1 MHGKGIILIVLALIL
16 ITLLSSGCTGNKSD
30 TNPEL
35 THAAPKAVD
44 LHKQGFDAYS
54 NGNYSLALDL
64 YNQAIAA
71 DSNYT
76 RAWMDKGD
84 VLMQLNRY
92 EEAISVYDVVLA
104 REDYLPE
111 VWNSRGEAMMATG
124 NYTAANESF
133 NNAIKLAPE
142 YTKAKENRDL
152 ALKKLQG
159 GETKNQV

>member
-1 MHGKGIILIVLALIL
+1 MPRKEIILALLVLMLVA
-16 ITLLSSGCTGNKSD
+16 LLSSGCTENTPE

-35 THAAPKAVD
+35 TRVAPKAVD

-54 NGNYSLALDL
+54 NGNYETALDL

-76 RAWMDKGD
+76 RAWMEKGNA
-84 VLMQLNRY
+84 LLRLNRY

-104 REDYLPE
+104 REDYVPE
-111 VWNSRGEAMMATG
+111 VWNSRGEALMATG
-124 NYTAANESF
+124 NYTAARESF
-133 NNAIKLAPE
+133 DKAIRIAPD

-152 ALKKLQG
+152 ALKKIQE
-159 GETKNQV
+159 GETKGQA